1 MEMEHKDDDNNPTTR
16 ERPMFRLRRYFS
28 VTSLIGVTI
37 VVVGLLLFYREIAF
51 RTLVDHETRNN
62 VALGQVF
69 ANTLWPKYSYFVT
82 GATGI
87 PRQELR
93 GWGEIKNL
101 RDDVLREVKGLS
113 VVKVKIYDVN
123 GLTVFSTDEN
133 QIGEDKS
140 KNPGFEQ
147 ARAGGTASEITFR
160 ERFDAFEKVIVDRN
174 LISSYI
180 PIRGADSGLVEGVLE
195 VYSDVSELVERLET
209 TQWQIAGAV
218 LGSLFLL
225 YFFLFLIVHRADRI
239 IRAQNEEERVATRA
253 KLRHLAFHDPL
264 TGLPN
269 RAKFAEHLD
278 RAIARAKQMAN
289 NFAVLFVD
297 LDQFKYVNDS
307 LGHFVGDLLLQA
319 VGERLKAFLSEAY
332 SVARLG
338 GDEFVMVVSD
348 VRDTEH
354 VRRIAAEVHQAIGGQ
369 PYHIDGRKLSITPSI
384 GISIYP
390 TDGANGVEL
399 IKNADAAM
407 YYSKEMGRN
416 NYQFFTQGM
425 NARALAVLSL
435 EHSLRQALERG
446 EFVLHYQ
453 PRIELASGQIA
464 GAEALIRWR
473 RPDVGLVSPAQFI
486 SIAEETGLIV
496 PIGDWVLAQACR
508 QAREWYD
515 AGLPAHPISVNVSAL
530 QFRQP
535 DFPEKVATALREAGV
550 PSSAIEL
557 EITESVIMHGLDR
570 ATATMRRLKAMRV
583 KLSIDDFGTGY
594 SSLSYL
600 KQFPIER
607 LKIDQSF
614 IRGLPS
620 DPDDLAISVAVL
632 DMAKTLKLKVM
643 AEGVETKEQLHFL
656 REHGCDEAQG
666 HYFSRPVSA
675 EDFAQLIAQPEEL
688 SFKMPHRRKRERLSA
703 RASRVS
709 AR

>member
-1 MEMEHKDDDNNPTTR
+1 
-16 ERPMFRLRRYFS
+16 MFHLRRYFS

-62 VALGQVF
+62 VALSQVF
-69 ANTLWPKYSYFVT
+69 ANTLWPKYSYFIT
-82 GATGI
+82 GASTI
-87 PRQELR
+87 PRNELR
-93 GWGEIKNL
+93 AWGEMKRL
-101 RDDVLREVKGLS
+101 RDDVLQQMKGLN

-123 GLTVFSTDEN
+123 GLTVFSTDET

-140 KNPGFEQ
+140 KNAGFAR
-147 ARAGGTASEITFR
+147 ARAGGTASEIAFR
-160 ERFDAFEKVIVDRN
+160 ERFDTFERTIVDRN
-174 LISSYI
+174 LISSYV
-180 PIRGADSGLVEGVLE
+180 PIRSQDSAVVEGVLE
-195 VYSDVSELVERLET
+195 VYSDVSELVDRLDT
-209 TQWQIAGAV
+209 TQWQIAGVV
-218 LGSLFLL
+218 LGSLSLL
-225 YFFLFLIVHRADRI
+225 YFFLFLIVRRADTI
-239 IRAQNEEERVATRA
+239 IRAQSEEERIATRA

-269 RAKFAEHLD
+269 RAKFTEHLD
-278 RAIARAKQMAN
+278 RAIARAKQMCN
-289 NFAVLFVD
+289 RFAVLFVD
-297 LDQFKYVNDS
+297 LDQFKYINDS

-338 GDEFVMVVSD
+338 GDEFIMIVSD
-348 VRDTEH
+348 APNMEH
-354 VRRIAAEVHQAIGGQ
+354 VRRVAAEVHRAIGSQ

-407 YYSKEMGRN
+407 YYAKEMGRN
-416 NYQFFTQGM
+416 NYQFFTHGM

-453 PRIELASGQIA
+453 PRIELANGRVA

-508 QAREWYD
+508 QTREWQD
-515 AGLPAHPISVNVSAL
+515 AGLPTVPVSVNVSAL

-535 DFPEKVATALREAGV
+535 DFPEKVAAALCEAGV
-550 PSSAIEL
+550 PPSAIEL
-557 EITESVIMHGLDR
+557 EITETVIMHGLDR
-570 ATATMRRLKAMRV
+570 TTATMHRLKAMQV

-614 IRGLPS
+614 VRGLPS

-643 AEGVETKEQLHFL
+643 AEGVETREQLNFL
-656 REHGCDEAQG
+656 RQHGCDEAQG
-666 HYFSRPVSA
+666 HYFSTPLSA
-675 EDFAQLIAQPEEL
+675 ED
-688 SFKMPHRRKRERLSA
+688 
-703 RASRVS
+703 
-709 AR
+709 